1 MDLGKPDQM
10 LITSEYLLGIKQQF
24 LSQINQLNQDRD
36 IIVSELKERILELQ
50 DTLKH
55 ERKTNDD
62 LM

>member
-1 MDLGKPDQM
+1 M